1 MSGAKAAL
9 AAQEVVQRT
18 LRLSLGWLMR
28 LLWRTSR
35 HGQRSVPRHGA
46 IIVAF
51 NHGSFLDAPLVS
63 ASIPRPLHYLI
74 KEVVFGRGV
83 RAFLLHRVL
92 GQIGLR
98 DPGSNTGALVDAI
111 ALLELGGAIAVAPEG
126 ARSADGEI
134 KRGRTGVAILAYA
147 TGAPVY
153 PVAVGGAYEA
163 WPRSHR
169 WPRFFASTT
178 VTVGDPIVVERDPAA
193 SNDPRRCRLL
203 TDEIMG
209 AIAAQLGKTYE
220 PAAVQGLGPGR
231 ERTSP

>member
-1 MSGAKAAL
+1 MSGARAAL

-18 LRLSLGWLMR
+18 LRLSVGWLMR
-28 LLWRTSR
+28 LLWQTSR
-35 HGQRSVPRHGA
+35 HGQGSVPRRGPV
-46 IIVAF
+46 IVAF

-74 KEVVFGRGV
+74 KDIVFGRGV
-83 RAFLLHRVL
+83 RAFLLRRVL

-98 DPGSNTGALVDAI
+98 DAGSNTGALVDAI

-126 ARSADGEI
+126 GRSADGEI

-163 WPRSHR
+163 WPRSR
-169 WPRFFASTT
+169 LWAPSRRNSANPTSLRRFKDSAPGDQPMCRQAGE
-178 VTVGDPIVVERDPAA
+178 VTSVVTGPAQA
-193 SNDPRRCRLL
+193 PTRATC
-203 TDEIMG
+203 
-209 AIAAQLGKTYE
+209 QLPFTGSK
-220 PAAVQGLGPGR
+220 
-231 ERTSP
+231 

>member
-1 MSGAKAAL
+1 MSGARAAL

-18 LRLSLGWLMR
+18 LRLSVGWLMR
-28 LLWRTSR
+28 LLWQTSR
-35 HGQRSVPRHGA
+35 HGQGSVPRRGPV
-46 IIVAF
+46 IVAF

-74 KEVVFGRGV
+74 KDVVFGRGV
-83 RAFLLHRVL
+83 RAFLLRRVL

-98 DPGSNTGALVDAI
+98 DAGSNTGALVDAI

-126 ARSADGEI
+126 GRSADGEI

-163 WPRSHR
+163 WPRSR
-169 WPRFFASTT
+169 LWPRLFASTT

-193 SNDPRRCRLL
+193 SDDPRRCRVL

-209 AIAAQLGKTYE
+209 AIAAQLGKPYE
-220 PAAVQGLGPGR
+220 PATVQGLGPR
-231 ERTSP
+231 

>member
-18 LRLSLGWLMR
+18 LRLSLGWLIR
-28 LLWRTSR
+28 LLWRASR
-35 HGQRSVPRHGA
+35 HGQGSVPRRGG

-83 RAFLLHRVL
+83 RAFLLRRVL

-153 PVAVGGAYEA
+153 PVAIGGAYEA
-163 WPRSHR
+163 WPRSR
-169 WPRFFASTT
+169 LWPRLFASTT
-178 VTVGDPIVVERDPAA
+178 VIVGDPIVVERDPAA

-209 AIAAQLGKTYE
+209 AIAAQLGKPYE
-220 PAAVQGLGPGR
+220 PAKARGLDPR
-231 ERTSP
+231 A